1 MAPCRSAGRQDHRID
16 GSFVRDRRAGKLVRI
31 RRSGF
36 NGPLSGGATLMS
48 GFLMSGVLTSLLL
61 VGAARPVL
69 AETRESQVTSPL
81 GTVSL
86 TMQSPQRFTEAKCLF
101 IPLDV
106 EWQRRADVTVV
117 GELTVRKPGT
127 SIANAD
133 SFLLAPNEPVAGNYT
148 DYVYVCP
155 ADGPGAYVVSGTVSF
170 IGADSSDVVA
180 MSPMAFTVVP
190 ASTSVTG
197 LMLSQSGSKVTV
209 SGRAV
214 ITSNGNE
221 ENSTSGTP
229 VRGERLE
236 GNRERSRCDHLE
248 RECRWWNSPHFRPR
262 ARHDRVVERRR
273 SRRESS
279 RGFFREHCST
289 VGAGNARP
297 CAGAQV
303 QVVHRSKGVCAG
315 QVMYAA
321 SATHVR
327 GYTPVPR
334 PSPRARHEQERSW
347 NRCTS
352 SP

>member
-1 MAPCRSAGRQDHRID
+1 
-16 GSFVRDRRAGKLVRI
+16 
-31 RRSGF
+31 
-36 NGPLSGGATLMS
+36 MS
-48 GFLMSGVLTSLLL
+48 GFLISAFLTSLLL

-214 ITSNGNE
+214 ITSNG
-221 ENSTSGTP
+221 S
-229 VRGERLE
+229 
-236 GNRERSRCDHLE
+236 
-248 RECRWWNSPHFRPR
+248 
-262 ARHDRVVERRR
+262 A
-273 SRRESS
+273 
-279 RGFFREHCST
+279 
-289 VGAGNARP
+289 AGGILLISIP
-297 CAGAQV
+297 CWV
-303 QVVHRSKGVCAG
+303 LIDNK
-315 QVMYAA
+315 
-321 SATHVR
+321 
-327 GYTPVPR
+327 
-334 PSPRARHEQERSW
+334 
-347 NRCTS
+347 
-352 SP
+352 

>member
-1 MAPCRSAGRQDHRID
+1 M
-16 GSFVRDRRAGKLVRI
+16 RDRRAGKLVRI

-48 GFLMSGVLTSLLL
+48 GFLISAFLTSVLL

-133 SFLLAPNEPVAGNYT
+133 SFLLAPNEPVAGHYT

-214 ITSNGNE
+214 ITSNGSAAGGILLISVRE
-221 ENSTSGTP
+221 PGTTEWANVAVP
-229 VRGERLE
+229 DVSPRGAFSANIAPRLAPGTLVR
-236 GNRERSRCDHLE
+236 
-248 RECRWWNSPHFRPR
+248 
-262 ARHDRVVERRR
+262 
-273 SRRESS
+273 
-279 RGFFREHCST
+279 
-289 VGAGNARP
+289 
-297 CAGAQV
+297 AQV
-303 QVVHRSKGVCAG
+303 LKCKWCTGAKE
-315 QVMYAA
+315 YAR
-321 SATHVR
+321 VR
-327 GYTPVPR
+327 
-334 PSPRARHEQERSW
+334 
-347 NRCTS
+347 
-352 SP
+352 